1 MARRVQVALDMT
13 ELPRALALAGELAP
27 WCEVIEAGTPLLYE
41 HGLAAVA
48 ALKALCPDR
57 LILADLKIVDA
68 GYLEASCAF
77 RRGANLVTVLAMA
90 DDATIRGAQQAAR
103 EAGGR
108 LMADLLQVPDVVA
121 RARQLEALGVEL
133 LCLHTAYDRKDS
145 GADPLAELRLVRP
158 QVRAELAVAGGLS
171 AANAPVAAALGADLL
186 VIGGYLTQHPT
197 PATAAAALRAA
208 LDEAP
213 HG

>member
-1 MARRVQVALDMT
+1 MATRVQVALDMT
-13 ELPRALALAGELAP
+13 ELPRALAVAEALAP

-48 ALKALCPDR
+48 ALKARCPER

-77 RRGANLVTVLAMA
+77 RRGADLVTVLGVA
-90 DDATIRGAQQAAR
+90 DDATIRGALQAAR

-108 LMADLLQVPDVVA
+108 LVADHLQVPDVVA
-121 RARQLEALGVEL
+121 RARQLEALGVDL

-158 QVRAELAVAGGLS
+158 QVQAELAVAGGLT
-171 AANAPVAAALGADLL
+171 AANAPAAAALGADLL
-186 VIGGYLTQHPT
+186 VIGGYLTQHPE
-197 PATAAAALRAA
+197 PAAAAAALRAV
-208 LDEAP
+208 LQEVP
-213 HG
+213 RG